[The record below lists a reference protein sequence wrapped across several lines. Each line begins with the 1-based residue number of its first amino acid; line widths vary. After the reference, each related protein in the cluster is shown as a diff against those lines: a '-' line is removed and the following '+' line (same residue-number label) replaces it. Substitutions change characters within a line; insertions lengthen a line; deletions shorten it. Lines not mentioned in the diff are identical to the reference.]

1 MTKVAEFREEATHCL
16 IRMDDGKANALSF
29 DMLAQLEKALDQAE
43 QAGKVVV
50 ICGRPGKFSAG
61 FDLSVMNQGGD
72 AMLQLLQSGADLSR
86 RLIEFNTPVILGVSG
101 HALAM
106 GALLLLSADYRIGI
120 HGNYKIGLNEVAIGM
135 TLPWFG
141 VELARHRLATSHLDR
156 AVGLA
161 QVYDAEGAVTA
172 GYLDEAVAE
181 DQLLTRAE
189 SLAEQLSALDMTA
202 HRQTKERIR
211 AGLTTALDNA
221 MAREFDAST

>member
-1 MTKVAEFREEATHCL
+1 MTNLAEFREDESYCL

-29 DMLAQLEKALDQAE
+29 EMLAQLEKALDQAA
-43 QAGKVVV
+43 QAGKVVI

-61 FDLSVMNQGGD
+61 FDLSVMNQGGE
-72 AMLQLLQSGADLSR
+72 AMLQLLQSGASLSR
-86 RLIEFNTPVILGVSG
+86 RLIDFDTPVILGVSG

-120 HGNYKIGLNEVAIGM
+120 HGSYKIGLNEVAIGM

-141 VELARHRLATSHLDR
+141 VELARHRLAKTHLNK

-161 QVYDAEGAVTA
+161 QVYDAEAAVTA

-181 DQLLTRAE
+181 DQLMSRAT

-202 HRQTKERIR
+202 HRQTKARVR
-211 AGLTTALDNA
+211 DPLTASLDA
-221 MAREFDAST
+221 ATAREFEP